1 VVIGRRWAGFLVLVG
16 VWTWVIWPRFAVA
29 IWKDQRSFADGSP
42 TSFLWVHALL
52 IAVSLVIGSI
62 VGVLGV
68 RAWRAARSTEEST
81 VIPGGAAEK
90 LTARYAVRRAIGV
103 ATRLKRRSIRVA
115 VAAR

>member
-1 VVIGRRWAGFLVLVG
+1 MLVG

-29 IWKDQRSFADGSP
+29 IWQDERAFAAGSP

-52 IAVSLVIGSI
+52 IGASLILGTA

-81 VIPGGAAEK
+81 
-90 LTARYAVRRAIGV
+90 AVPAGRP
-103 ATRLKRRSIRVA
+103 KD
-115 VAAR
+115 